1 MMLSILISVSLAP
14 GSYFFSAYAAVAH
27 RAAANAATA
36 RRLAL
41 RTGIVSSRLEL
52 FCGSVASR
60 LATGK
65 RQADP
70 TFFVE
75 PISRLFRPRDDL
87 DHFGFVVIRRSRLG
101 ARIGFDRRASDDRF
115 TGKQALGE
123 CHGIGGV
130 LVAKRRGKGRARKVP
145 RSHSPR
151 MPYHLR
157 AGGNAAFNCLQHQ
170 FHVEAGLLGNREPLS
185 NARNLDCTHQIV
197 DELVDRACSNGTEMS
212 DRG

>member
-1 MMLSILISVSLAP
+1 MMLPILISVSLAP

-101 ARIGFDRRASDDRF
+101 ARIGFDCRAS
-115 TGKQALGE
+115 E
-123 CHGIGGV
+123 

-170 FHVEAGLLGNREPLS
+170 FHVEAGLLGNREPLG

>member
-1 MMLSILISVSLAP
+1 MMLPILISVSLAP

-60 LATGK
+60 LASGK
-65 RQADP
+65 RRPP
-70 TFFVE
+70 TFSAE
-75 PISRLFRPRDDL
+75 PVSRLFRPRDDL
-87 DHFGFVVIRRSRLG
+87 DHFGFVIIRRNRLG
-101 ARIGFDRRASDDRF
+101 ARIGFDCRASDDWF
-115 TGKQALGE
+115 TGKQAFGE
-123 CHGIGGV
+123 CHGIGGI
-130 LVAKRRGKGRARKVP
+130 LVAKRRGEGRARKVP
-145 RSHSPR
+145 RSHSPG
-151 MPYHLR
+151 MADHLR
-157 AGGNAAFNCLQHQ
+157 AGGNAAFNCLQNQ
-170 FHVEAGLLGNREPLS
+170 FHVEAGLLGNREPLG

-197 DELVDRACSNGTEMS
+197 DELVDRACSNGAEMP